1 MRERRRLLVVLIFIL
16 RRLIWA
22 VTLIFVVT
30 LIAFLMFFVLPGDS
44 RNAQRNEQGF
54 APSLQTQFNIRG
66 SFGVEYAHFLSHIAR
81 GDLGDSMRSRDAVT
95 DVIRRTL
102 PVTASL
108 VLGGTLLFLLIA
120 VPIGLLSA
128 LRPRS
133 LLDRGLMLLVLIGFS
148 AHPLWLG
155 LMLSY
160 LLGVRAHAFPVGGY
174 CDLTY
179 HASSSNLCGGPRYWA
194 YHMVLP
200 WVTFA
205 CLFAALYA
213 RMIRASL
220 LEAFGEDY
228 VRTARAKG
236 ASKFRVL
243 RVHVFRNAI
252 LPVITM
258 LGMDVGVA
266 FAGALFIETVFTLP
280 GMGQL
285 LVRSLANGDLPM
297 VLGIVLVVSVAVVI
311 ANLLVDIAYSIVDPR
326 IRLRGK
332 GDSIAASRSVGRRR
346 LRTQPRVSESATA
359 P

>member
-1 MRERRRLLVVLIFIL
+1 MLIFIL

-22 VTLIFVVT
+22 LMLIFVVT

-54 APSLQTQFNIRG
+54 TPSLQTQFNARG
-66 SFGVEYAHFLSHIAR
+66 SFGAEYGHFLGHIVR
-81 GDLGDSMRSRDAVT
+81 GDLGESMRSRDAVT

-108 VLGGTLLFLLIA
+108 IIGGVLLFLLIA

-133 LLDRGLMLLVLIGFS
+133 LLDKGLMMFVLIGFS

-160 LLGVRAHAFPVGGY
+160 LLGVKAHAFPVGGY

-179 HASSSNLCGGPRYWA
+179 HSTSSNLCGGPRYWA
-194 YHMVLP
+194 YHLVLP
-200 WVTFA
+200 WITFA
-205 CLFAALYA
+205 FLFAAIYA

-236 ASKFRVL
+236 AGNFRIM
-243 RVHVFRNAI
+243 RTHVFRNAI

-266 FAGALFIETVFTLP
+266 FAGALFIETVFSLP

-297 VLGIVLVVSVAVVI
+297 ILGIVLVVSVAVVI

-326 IRLRGK
+326 IRLRGE
-332 GDSIAASRSVGRRR
+332 GDSITASRSLTRRR
-346 LRTQPRVSESATA
+346 VPAQPRVRESATT